1 MRPLG
6 PRHAQDPSAREGSH
20 LGSFEEMD
28 GIEWMVSPVVLVHER
43 CVCACPKDVDGKV
56 GLWNPYS
63 GARDESDPVTKEGRT
78 SVRCGMPC
86 SGVESVVLARKL
98 LPVTWIPD

>member
-6 PRHAQDPSAREGSH
+6 PGHAQDPSAREGSH

-63 GARDESDPVTKEGRT
+63 GARDESDPVTKEG
-78 SVRCGMPC
+78 
-86 SGVESVVLARKL
+86 
-98 LPVTWIPD
+98 